1 MKYGFYY
8 FFPDRAVCHG
18 QEKGQKRRA
27 KWAGHFPAPFHVA
40 EWILGFYRLLHMI
53 IAQHIEFSH
62 SSTLCPT
69 LFFSINTHFTV
80 CKSVWCILTMT

>member
-62 SSTLCPT
+62 SSNPLSYSV
-69 LFFSINTHFTV
+69 LFHKHTFY
-80 CKSVWCILTMT
+80 CM